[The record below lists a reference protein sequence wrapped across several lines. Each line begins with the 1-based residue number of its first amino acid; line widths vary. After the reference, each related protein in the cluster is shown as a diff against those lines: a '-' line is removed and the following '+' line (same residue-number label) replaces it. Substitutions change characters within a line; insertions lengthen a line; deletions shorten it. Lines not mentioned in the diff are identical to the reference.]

1 MLLNSG
7 YLHNYK
13 VAVVC
18 SARSGSTKALG
29 TTNLLLR
36 AASEALNRSL
46 VPSSHATPE
55 IHTPLTSFW
64 AQSPD
69 PSSPPSPFPRK
80 SSGGRGS
87 PSGLSLSST
96 SQLTPYG
103 PTVDL
108 IRSEH
113 LTAARSLIRDQILL
127 KELEQE
133 IERDC
138 EGLRTFLFAAQVI
151 DEISPRSK
159 DSIVGIG
166 ERMACKLI
174 AATLKDRVSSFL
186 AIPLVDLKFGQT
198 GHRQRVCFIGE
209 YRAAIGGSRQY

>member
-1 MLLNSG
+1 MVPDSG
-7 YLHNYK
+7 YLDSYK

-36 AASEALNRSL
+36 AASEALSRPV
-46 VPSSHATPE
+46 VPSNHVTAGTHSPFA
-55 IHTPLTSFW
+55 SFW
-64 AQSPD
+64 AQTPVSF
-69 PSSPPSPFPRK
+69 SPPMSPIPQS
-80 SSGGRGS
+80 SSGNHGS

-96 SQLTPYG
+96 SQLTLFG
-103 PTVDL
+103 STVDL
-108 IRSEH
+108 LRSEH
-113 LTAARSLIRDQILL
+113 LTAARSLIRDQKLL

-133 IERDC
+133 IEKDC

-159 DSIVGIG
+159 DIIMGIG

-174 AATLKDRVSSFL
+174 AAALRDQVSLF
-186 AIPLVDLKFGQT
+186 
-198 GHRQRVCFIGE
+198 C
-209 YRAAIGGSRQY
+209 